1 MGNLLRAVI
10 AGCLL
15 VGSSAAGD
23 LEELKETFAAAV
35 KALNARDLDGFLAAV
50 HPNSL
55 SFYSCGPTSGKEGKE
70 ACRADWVQFFSYS
83 GPANFDAANFEARIV
98 GNTGIVWG
106 KYSLAVKQKNGTE
119 KNYSGRFSLIYTRQ
133 DGKWMV
139 VWQENSPAAPQPA
152 SP

>member
-1 MGNLLRAVI
+1 MRNLLRTLI
-10 AGCLL
+10 TGCLL
-15 VGSSAAGD
+15 VGSSVAGE
-23 LEELKETFAAAV
+23 LEELKDTFATAV
-35 KALNARDLDGFLAAV
+35 KALNARDLEGFLSTV

-55 SFYSCGPTSGKEGKE
+55 SFYSCGPTSGKEGKD
-70 ACRADWVQFFSYS
+70 ACRADWVKFFSYS

-106 KYSLAVKQKNGTE
+106 KYFLAVKQKNGAE
-119 KNYSGRFSLIYTRQ
+119 KNYSGRFSLIYTKQ

-139 VWQENSPAAPQPA
+139 VWQENSPTASQPV